1 MHPVATPPLLC
12 WLCGA
17 GFLSWQALY
26 RHTRAAH
33 ADYAEY
39 RKHLFWVAQKRG
51 FLPLLPWQK
60 RHMLANLAFFQ
71 CFSIPESGLAM
82 WQAAHNTDYYIT
94 KYGTKPL
101 EQLQN
106 LIAQF
111 ALGLRRLEL
120 EEQQERDAED
130 AVVLKNPQAYKQ
142 RARRVTLR
150 LAMAATRR
158 RGLHAARWPCL
169 FAQELM
175 SERHI
180 IPETST
186 SAVWHSCAIHVY
198 VSRTAKKISCLRLP
212 TRLAKASRTYL
223 PSASLQRRTRLRQ
236 RHYAMLLNCLKL

>member
-1 MHPVATPPLLC
+1 ME
-12 WLCGA
+12 
-17 GFLSWQALY
+17 
-26 RHTRAAH
+26 RHTLFRGATSDVAQCGVRSNFDFQFMPRAPVLAADKSLDEELRSAEKPEAEQDANAENATRRGRDSPSKKTLTYDRAEAFYGIRLQLPADVAMRRAA
-33 ADYAEY
+33 YS
-39 RKHLFWVAQKRG
+39 
-51 FLPLLPWQK
+51 
-60 RHMLANLAFFQ
+60 M
-71 CFSIPESGLAM
+71 LAM

-130 AVVLKNPQAYKQ
+130 AVVVETRKPTSKELVESLYAWPWQ
-142 RARRVTLR
+142 RTG
-150 LAMAATRR
+150 R

-186 SAVWHSCAIHVY
+186 SAVWHTCAIHVY
-198 VSRTAKKISCLRLP
+198 VS
-212 TRLAKASRTYL
+212 
-223 PSASLQRRTRLRQ
+223 
-236 RHYAMLLNCLKL
+236 